1 MVMPASPMPRG
12 TIWLMAAGMLLLAV
26 DTLAAVT
33 AKVSRPNVELNESF
47 TLEIVVDSHV
57 AVEPP
62 DVSPLHADFDVG
74 QSLRQ
79 ENTTIVNG
87 QLSRSLT
94 WSYVLMAKRTGRLQI
109 PPITVGNEQ
118 TQPLTVLVR
127 EPSDLAPG
135 EADVFVTAEVD
146 QEETYVQAQV
156 LYRIKVYRAVPTR
169 QPALRDP
176 SFGGAEV
183 LIENAGDD
191 RSYEAILNGR
201 AYNVVERTY
210 AVFPQQS
217 GEVTITPARFEAR
230 VLRNGR
236 ITGRKVFESDALT
249 INVLP
254 MPAPPAE
261 FPNAAWLPARNLE
274 LREDWSRDVDE
285 LTAGEPITR
294 NVMISALGQLETQ
307 LPQIDPPAVAGVRI
321 YPDKPELSRR
331 VEADGI
337 RGERKDEYA
346 LIGVGSGIFELP
358 EVALPWWDVAAGEWR
373 VARLPGRSFTV
384 LAALDP
390 VSEPPA
396 PGPVETQAG
405 QDVQQGTLTV
415 HSSFWR
421 RVSEAL
427 AVVWILTVTAWW
439 WSSRTVRARPRSNSR
454 EPETPPHKL
463 QTRALKAARKAAL
476 AGDRKTLRN
485 VMLEWAELEWPER
498 APRSIGAL
506 AARVSEPLAGE
517 LRRLSSVS
525 YGPGAADWDGQE
537 LAKALRSFS
546 VVDTADRGRG
556 EELLPPLMPA
566 TRMPST

>member
-1 MVMPASPMPRG
+1 MVMPASLLPRRAV
-12 TIWLMAAGMLLLAV
+12 WLMAAGMLLMAV
-26 DTLAAVT
+26 DTPAAVT
-33 AKVSRPNVELNESF
+33 AKVNRPNVELNESF

-62 DVSPLHADFDVG
+62 DVSSLHADFDVG

-94 WSYVLMAKRTGRLQI
+94 WSYVLMAKRTGQLQI
-109 PPITVGNEQ
+109 PSIRVGNDQ
-118 TQPLTVLVR
+118 TRPLTIFVR
-127 EPSDLAPG
+127 EPSDLPPG

-146 QEETYVQAQV
+146 QAETYVQAQV

-176 SFGGAEV
+176 NFGGAEV
-183 LIENAGDD
+183 LIESAGDD

-249 INVLP
+249 ISVLP

-261 FPNAAWLPARNLE
+261 FPNAAWLPARDLE
-274 LREDWSRDVDE
+274 LREDWSRDLDE

-331 VEADGI
+331 VVADGI

-358 EVALPWWDVAAGEWR
+358 EVALPWWDVSAGEWR
-373 VARLPGRSFTV
+373 VARLPERPFTV
-384 LAALDP
+384 LAAVEP
-390 VSEPPA
+390 VSLAPA
-396 PGPVETQAG
+396 SGPVEVVAEPGAG
-405 QDVQQGTLTV
+405 QGTLTV
-415 HSSFWR
+415 HSGFWR
-421 RVSEAL
+421 RVSEVL
-427 AVVWILTVTAWW
+427 AAVWILTVTAWW
-439 WSSRTVRARPRSNSR
+439 WSSRTGSRPPGKGR
-454 EPETPPHKL
+454 EPETPPHKQ

-485 VMLEWAELEWPER
+485 LMLEWAELEWPGR

-517 LRRLSSVS
+517 LKRLSNAS
-525 YGPGAADWDGQE
+525 YGPGAADWDGQD

-546 VVDTADRGRG
+546 VVDNADRGRG
-556 EELLPPLMPA
+556 EALLPPLMPS

>member
-1 MVMPASPMPRG
+1 MVMPAGRLPCCA
-12 TIWLMAAGMLLLAV
+12 WLIAAGMLLIGAEA
-26 DTLAAVT
+26 LAAVT

-57 AVEPP
+57 GVEPP
-62 DVSPLHADFDVG
+62 DVSPLLGDFDVG

-94 WSYVLMAKRTGRLQI
+94 WSYVLMAKRTGQLQI
-109 PPITVGNEQ
+109 PPIKVGNEQ
-118 TQPLTVLVR
+118 TRPLTILVR
-127 EPSDLAPG
+127 EPSDLLPG

-146 QEETYVQAQV
+146 QAETYVQAQV

-236 ITGRKVFESDALT
+236 ITGRKVFESEAMT
-249 INVLP
+249 IRVLP

-358 EVALPWWDVAAGEWR
+358 EVALPWWDVSAGEWR

-390 VSEPPA
+390 VLEPPA
-396 PGPVETQAG
+396 PDPVEIEAG
-405 QDVQQGTLTV
+405 QDAQQGTLTV

-427 AVVWILTVTAWW
+427 AAVWILTVAAWW
-439 WSSRTVRARPRSNSR
+439 WSSRTVRARPRSKSR
-454 EPETPPHKL
+454 EPATPPHKQ

-485 VMLEWAELEWPER
+485 VMLEWAELEWPDR

-517 LRRLSSVS
+517 LRRLSSAS
-525 YGPGAADWDGQE
+525 YGPGATDWGGQE

-556 EELLPPLMPA
+556 EELLPPLMPS
-566 TRMPST
+566 TRMPSM